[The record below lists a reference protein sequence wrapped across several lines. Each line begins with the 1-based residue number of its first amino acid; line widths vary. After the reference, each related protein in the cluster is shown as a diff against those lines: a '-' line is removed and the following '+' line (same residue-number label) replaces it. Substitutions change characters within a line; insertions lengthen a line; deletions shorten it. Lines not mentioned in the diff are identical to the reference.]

1 MKKLLLP
8 LFIAIPLIACN
19 NQTTAQEQGAKGESS
34 FKSPGKPSMKVK
46 MGHTVSKE
54 RVAVGETVDISVN
67 FTGKQKPSHAN
78 LKTTDNMVLHGNTQL
93 NLQKASGGQ
102 AQHKFSVTP
111 MTEGIHLITV
121 VAEDAQQSHKK
132 PFAIRIIAGNK
143 PIEEYLEKN
152 GTLTT
157 DENGEK
163 IISMPAEE
171 R

>member
-1 MKKLLLP
+1 
-8 LFIAIPLIACN
+8 
-19 NQTTAQEQGAKGESS
+19 
-34 FKSPGKPSMKVK
+34 
-46 MGHTVSKE
+46 
-54 RVAVGETVDISVN
+54 
-67 FTGKQKPSHAN
+67 
-78 LKTTDNMVLHGNTQL
+78 
-93 NLQKASGGQ
+93 
-102 AQHKFSVTP
+102 